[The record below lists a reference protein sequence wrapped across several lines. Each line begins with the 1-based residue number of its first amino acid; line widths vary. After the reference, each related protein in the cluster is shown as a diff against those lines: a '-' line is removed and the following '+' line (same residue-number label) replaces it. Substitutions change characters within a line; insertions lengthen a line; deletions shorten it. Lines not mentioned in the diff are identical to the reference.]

1 MTSNKCYGLIVIVIY
16 LSKQM
21 IKNNRILNFAVKAA
35 TKTLESASNQ
45 DTVVSP
51 LGIAIALSMLYKGS
65 AGTTKK
71 EIEWALALGPN
82 DAKELDENIQKWT
95 TILKDNNVNIAN
107 GVWAN
112 GDNILRPEFIKSM
125 QKYYDAE
132 SSSLD
137 FSNPQTVKDINNWV
151 NNKTDGCI
159 DEVISSLSSQDK
171 VIIANAIKVKKEWLE
186 QFNPSST
193 TSQAFYL
200 EDGTIKK
207 HKSMAKNSKYKVCIE
222 DSFSYIE
229 IPYKDNLT
237 MHIVMPK
244 KAGAMLRTFS
254 IDNLNKV
261 KSRATEQK
269 IILNLP
275 KFNVDSTVDLKH
287 SIAYHGVSEI
297 FGNSA
302 DLSGMSPMGK
312 ELFISTL
319 NQRNN
324 IEVNEEGTKLAS
336 STVAV
341 ITYKSINMPLTINI
355 NRPFIFAICSH
366 GIDAPLLIGQITGSS
381 F

>member
-1 MTSNKCYGLIVIVIY
+1 MLWFDRKLNKY
-16 LSKQM
+16 LKM

-65 AGTTKK
+65 AGSTKK
-71 EIEWALALGPN
+71 EMEWALTLGPN
-82 DAKELDENIQKWT
+82 DDKELDEHIQKWT
-95 TILKDNNVNIAN
+95 TILKDNDVNIAN
-107 GVWAN
+107 GMWAN
-112 GDNILRPEFIKSM
+112 GNNILHPEFIKSM

-132 SSSLD
+132 SSSLE
-137 FSNPQTVKDINNWV
+137 FSNIQSVKDINNWV
-151 NNKTDGCI
+151 NTKTDGCI
-159 DEVISSLSSQDK
+159 DEIISSLSSQDK
-171 VIIANAIKVKKEWLE
+171 VVIANAIKVKKEWLE
-186 QFNPSST
+186 QFNPSNT
-193 TSQAFYL
+193 TIQAFYL
-200 EDGTIKK
+200 KDGTIKG
-207 HKSMAKNSKYKVCIE
+207 HKSMTKKSKYKVCIE
-222 DSFSYIE
+222 DNFSYIE
-229 IPYKDNLT
+229 IPYKDNLR
-237 MHIVMPK
+237 MHTVMPK
-244 KAGAMLRTFS
+244 KAGAMLRNFS

-261 KSRATEQK
+261 KSKATEQE

-287 SIAYHGVSEI
+287 SIAYHGISKI

-312 ELFISTL
+312 ELFISAL

-324 IEVNEEGTKLAS
+324 IEVNEKGTKLAS

-341 ITYKSINMPLTINI
+341 AGCKGIYRPLSIEI

-366 GIDAPLLIGQITGSS
+366 GIDAPLLIGHITGSN

>member
-1 MTSNKCYGLIVIVIY
+1 
-16 LSKQM
+16 M
-21 IKNNRILNFAVKAA
+21 ITNNRILNFAVKAA

-65 AGTTKK
+65 AGSTKEEMK
-71 EIEWALALGPN
+71 WALALGPN
-82 DAKELDENIQKWT
+82 DVKELDENMQKWT
-95 TILKDNNVNIAN
+95 TTLKDNNVNIAN
-107 GVWAN
+107 GMWAN
-112 GDNILRPEFIKSM
+112 GNNILRPEFIKSM

-137 FSNPQTVKDINNWV
+137 FSNLQSVGDINNWV
-151 NNKTDGCI
+151 NNKTDRSI
-159 DEVISSLSSQDK
+159 NEIISSLSSQDK
-171 VIIANAIKVKKEWLE
+171 VVMANAIKVKKEWLE
-186 QFNPSST
+186 QFNPSNT
-193 TSQAFYL
+193 TSQAFYFK
-200 EDGTIKK
+200 DGTIKG
-207 HKSMAKNSKYKVCIE
+207 HRSMTKTSKYKVCIE
-222 DSFSYIE
+222 DSFSYIG

-237 MHIVMPK
+237 MHVVMPK
-244 KAGAMLRTFS
+244 KAGAMLSTFS

-261 KSRATEQK
+261 KSRATEQEV
-269 IILNLP
+269 ILNLP

-287 SIAYHGVSEI
+287 SIAYHGIGEI

-312 ELFISTL
+312 ELFISSL

-336 STVAV
+336 STVA
-341 ITYKSINMPLTINI
+341 IAGCKGIYIPLSIDI
-355 NRPFIFAICSH
+355 NRPFIFAICSQ
-366 GIDAPLLIGQITGSS
+366 GVDVPLLIGQITGSN

>member
-1 MTSNKCYGLIVIVIY
+1 
-16 LSKQM
+16 M
-21 IKNNRILNFAVKAA
+21 IENNRILNFAVKTA

-65 AGTTKK
+65 AGSTKK
-71 EIEWALALGPN
+71 EMEWALTLGPN
-82 DAKELDENIQKWT
+82 DTEELDENIQKWT
-95 TILKDNNVNIAN
+95 ATLKDNNVNIAN
-107 GVWAN
+107 GMWAN
-112 GDNILRPEFIKSM
+112 GDNILRPEFIELM
-125 QKYYDAE
+125 QKYYHAE

-137 FSNPQTVKDINNWV
+137 FSNPQSVKDINTWV
-151 NNKTDGCI
+151 TDETGGYI

-171 VIIANAIKVKKEWLE
+171 VVIANAIKVKKEWSE
-186 QFNPSST
+186 QFNPSNT
-193 TSQAFYL
+193 TTQAFYL
-200 EDGTIKK
+200 KDGTIKK
-207 HKSMAKNSKYKVCIE
+207 HKSMAKKSKYKVCTE

-244 KAGAMLRTFS
+244 KAGAMLSTFS

-269 IILNLP
+269 VILNLP
-275 KFNVDSTVDLKH
+275 RFNVDSTIDLKH
-287 SIAYHGVSEI
+287 SIAYNGISEI
-297 FGNSA
+297 FKNRA
-302 DLSGMSPMGK
+302 DLSGMSPTGK
-312 ELFISTL
+312 ELFISAL

-341 ITYKSINMPLTINI
+341 ITYKSINMPLAINI
-355 NRPFIFAICSH
+355 NRPFIFAICSY
-366 GIDAPLLIGQITGSS
+366 GIDAPLIIGQITGSNY
-381 F
+381 